1 MADPAP
7 APVLIVGLGN
17 DLRGDDAVGVLVAR
31 CLAFEGVPAGVEVR
45 EEQGDASELLEA
57 WQGRTA
63 AIVVDALR
71 SGASAGRRLRLE
83 AGTTPLPR
91 TLRGSMSTH
100 AVSLAEAIELA
111 RAIGSLPGHVVV
123 HAVAGRRFAPGAAP
137 SPEVTAA
144 VPAVAAAVRAEAC
157 ALAAR

>member
-1 MADPAP
+1 
-7 APVLIVGLGN
+7 VLIVGLGN

-31 CLAFEGVPAGVEVR
+31 RLAAEGVPASVEVR

-57 WQGRTA
+57 WRDRTA
-63 AIVVDALR
+63 VILVDALR
-71 SGASAGRRLRLE
+71 SGAATGSRLRLE

-91 TLRGSMSTH
+91 ALRGSTSTH

-111 RAIGSLPGHVVV
+111 RALGSLPGHVVV
-123 HAVAGRRFAPGAAP
+123 HAVEGGRFAPGAAP

-144 VPAVAAAVRAEAC
+144 VPAVAAAVRAEAR
-157 ALAAR
+157 ALAAP